1 MMEQWHWWTLA
12 FLMLIIGEAFVPGLV
27 LGSLAIGAFAGG
39 LASMFTDW
47 WESQCVAA
55 SAGAV
60 LSLLFLRPLAMRVWF
75 SGASVATGVDAL
87 PGRTVRMTLAINP
100 QSGRGRGRIDGDDWL
115 IEFNPN
121 WKGTRSEGEASIN
134 DPSDYAVGDQL
145 RVVAVESNVLI
156 VEPLN

>member
-1 MMEQWHWWTLA
+1 
-12 FLMLIIGEAFVPGLV
+12 
-27 LGSLAIGAFAGG
+27 
-39 LASMFTDW
+39 
-47 WESQCVAA
+47 
-55 SAGAV
+55 
-60 LSLLFLRPLAMRVWF
+60 
-75 SGASVATGVDAL
+75 
-87 PGRTVRMTLAINP
+87 MTLAINP